1 MSSAVLLSVEDRIAT
16 VTMNRPA
23 VRNALTGT
31 GILEGLLAAL
41 DTIKDD
47 TALSVLILTGAG
59 SAFSAGGNLKDMQAG
74 EGIFEG
80 SARRIAESYRTSV
93 LRLMRT
99 VASLDLV
106 TIAAINGPAVGG
118 GCDLALIC
126 DLRIASRAARLGQPA
141 VNLGLVPGDGGAW
154 ILPRIVGWQRA
165 TELIFTGRLVEADE
179 ALALGLVLELTET
192 DLLME
197 RVDDLAH
204 TVAAKPPHAVRLTK
218 RLLRHARNTDFD
230 AFLDMTAAFQAIAHH
245 TQEHREAVEA
255 IMDDRR
261 DS

>member
-31 GILEGLLAAL
+31 GVLEGLLAAL

-47 TALSVLILTGAG
+47 PALSVLVLTGAG
-59 SAFSAGGNLKDMQAG
+59 SAFSAGGNLKDMLAG

-80 SARRIAESYRTSV
+80 SPRRIAESYRTSV

-106 TIAAINGPAVGG
+106 TIAAINGPAIGG
-118 GCDLALIC
+118 GCDLALVC
-126 DLRIASRAARLGQPA
+126 DLRLASRATCLGQPA
-141 VNLGLVPGDGGAW
+141 VDLGLVPGDGGAW

-165 TELIFTGRLVEADE
+165 AELIFTGRLVEADE
-179 ALALGLVLELTET
+179 ALALGLVLELTDA

-204 TVAAKPPHAVRLTK
+204 TIATKPPHAVRLTK
-218 RLLRHARNTDFD
+218 RLLRHARSTEFD

-245 TQEHREAVEA
+245 TQEHRKAVEA

-261 DS
+261 GS

>member
-1 MSSAVLLSVEDRIAT
+1 MSGAVLLSVEGRIAT

-31 GILEGLLAAL
+31 GVLEGLLASL

-47 TALSVLILTGAG
+47 PALSVLILTGAG

-106 TIAAINGPAVGG
+106 TIAAVNGPAVGG

-126 DLRIASRAARLGQPA
+126 DLRLASHAARLGQPA

-165 TELIFTGRLVEADE
+165 AELIFTGRLVEADE
-179 ALALGLVLELTET
+179 ALALGLVLELTDA

-204 TVAAKPPHAVRLTK
+204 TIATKPPHAIRLTK
-218 RLLRHARNTDFD
+218 RLLRHARSTDLD
-230 AFLDMTAAFQAIAHH
+230 AFLDMTAAFQAIA
-245 TQEHREAVEA
+245 QIGRASCRE
-255 IMDDRR
+255 RG
-261 DS
+261 